1 MSMYI
6 HAKNKLLDLL
16 DVLFRR
22 EEVYTRLL
30 YKKEI

>member
-6 HAKNKLLDLL
+6 YAKNKLLDLL
-16 DVLFRR
+16 DVLFRP